1 MAWTNVHSRAGD
13 VNAMD
18 VVKAIEERH
27 SVRGFTDGDV
37 PMDIVNEA
45 LRLGNLAPSAGNL
58 QARDFIIVKDKG
70 MKKKLSKAA
79 FGQKF
84 VEEAPVVLV
93 VCCNLNRIKN
103 YGERGESLYTIQ
115 DTAAAVENMMLYLV
129 SKGYGT
135 CWVGAFDEK
144 EVGRLMELPDWA
156 KAVAMVPVGKPKESG
171 RTSPRLEQDT
181 IVHSEKW

>member
-1 MAWTNVHSRAGD
+1 
-13 VNAMD
+13 MD

-27 SVRGFTDGDV
+27 SVRGFTGEDV
-37 PMDIVNEA
+37 PMDIIKET

-58 QARDFIIVKDKG
+58 QARDFIVVRDKE
-70 MKKKLSKAA
+70 MRKKLSKAA

-84 VEEAPVVLV
+84 VEEAPVVMV
-93 VCCNLNRIKN
+93 ICCNMNRIKN

-115 DTAAAVENMMLYLV
+115 DTAAAVENMMLFLV

-144 EVGRLMELPDWA
+144 EVGRLMELPDCA
-156 KAVAMVPVGKPKESG
+156 KAVAMIPVGKPKEFG

>member
-1 MAWTNVHSRAGD
+1 
-13 VNAMD
+13 MD

-27 SVRGFTDGDV
+27 SVRGFTDEDV
-37 PMDIVNEA
+37 PIDVIDEM

-58 QARDFIIVKDKG
+58 QARDFIIVRDVE
-70 MKKKLSKAA
+70 MKKKLTKAA
-79 FGQKF
+79 FGQRF
-84 VEEAPVVLV
+84 VEEAPVIVV

-103 YGERGESLYTIQ
+103 YGERGERLYTIQ

-144 EVGRLMELPDWA
+144 EVGRLMGLPDFA
-156 KAVAMVPVGKPKESG
+156 RAVAMIPVGRPKESG

-181 IVHSEKW
+181 LVHMEKW